1 MGKTKPSH
9 LPRRCLKTTT
19 TETES
24 TTATAILIK
33 TSEKHREAPTA
44 PRFRA
49 PFSLRMPVA

>member
-24 TTATAILIK
+24 TTAILIK